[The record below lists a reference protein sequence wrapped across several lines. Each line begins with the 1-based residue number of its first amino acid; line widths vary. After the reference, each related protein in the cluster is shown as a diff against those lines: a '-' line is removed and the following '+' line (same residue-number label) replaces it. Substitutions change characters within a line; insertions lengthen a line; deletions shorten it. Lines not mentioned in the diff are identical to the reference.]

1 MQADQHAF
9 TFSCRAFGFVIAFF
23 MLMSI
28 LISPAQGVL
37 LINSIHSPFLD
48 LFFSSITNLGSGILM
63 IPCSIVLCF
72 RSIYLGI
79 GLVASGI
86 LEGIVVSLC
95 KRVLFPNAG
104 RPMSILNE
112 SFVHVVPNVD
122 IHKTMSF
129 PSGHTVTV
137 FGICI
142 FLALSLKN
150 KYITIALIIF
160 SSLVAI
166 SRVYL
171 LQHFV
176 IDIAVGSLIGTIIG
190 VSVYH
195 TIEQMKKPRW
205 MNQRFEIKLK
215 PSTATE
221 TKFS

>member
-1 MQADQHAF
+1 MQTDQHSF
-9 TFSCRAFGFVIAFF
+9 TFSYRAFGFVIALF

-28 LISPAQGVL
+28 FLSPAQGVIS
-37 LINSIHSPFLD
+37 INSIHSPFLD
-48 LFFSSITNLGSGILM
+48 FFFVSITNLGSGIIM
-63 IPCSIVLCF
+63 IPCVILLCF

-86 LEGIVVSLC
+86 FEGLVVSLC
-95 KRVLFPNAG
+95 KRVLFPDAG
-104 RPMSILNE
+104 RPMSMLDE
-112 SFVHVVPNVD
+112 SLVHFVSNVN

-129 PSGHTVTV
+129 PSGHTVTI
-137 FGICI
+137 FGVCI

-150 KYITIALIIF
+150 KYVTIALILF

-176 IDIAVGSLIGTIIG
+176 MDIAVGSLIGTIIG

-205 MNQRFEIKLK
+205 MTQRFEIKLR
-215 PSTATE
+215 PSAETE